1 MHMGHGYPPTGRLV
15 AAGVRPSLSIDVCT
29 GIGGDMFTAM
39 RATLA
44 MQRAL
49 DNDAVIRSGGKPETL
64 SITARDVLEF
74 ATIEGARAL
83 NLEHRTG
90 SIAPGKD
97 ADLLLIRIDR
107 LNMFPVNNPVA
118 SVALAANTSNIDTIL
133 VAGHVVKRD
142 GVLTG
147 ADTKRVRQLAESS
160 RDYLVSHTA
169 GASLG
174 GTWQPSGSW

>member
-1 MHMGHGYPPTGRLV
+1 
-15 AAGVRPSLSIDVCT
+15 
-29 GIGGDMFTAM
+29 MFTAM

-49 DNDAVIRSGGKPETL
+49 DNDAIIRAGGKPETL

-83 NLEHRTG
+83 KLDHRTG
-90 SIAPGKD
+90 SITPGKD
-97 ADLLLIRIDR
+97 ADLLLIRTDR
-107 LNMFPVNNPVA
+107 LNMLPVNNPVA

-133 VAGHVVKRD
+133 VAGRVVKRD
-142 GVLTG
+142 GLLTG
-147 ADTKRVRQLAESS
+147 ADTKIFRQLSESS
-160 RDYLVSHTA
+160 RDYLVTHTD

-174 GTWQPSGSW
+174 GSWQPSGSW